1 MNAAALSQIEKIE
14 KIELEDM
21 KVDVGVLKVKV
32 LTLNEICD
40 KMDKIIEKLVDQH
53 DRHVAKIYTDMDA
66 RRMETQNDI
75 KEIHNRIDNVL
86 DKVQD
91 SERRITDELRTLR
104 DELSAQ
110 IKSEKAAIQKLNEW
124 KWMIAG
130 AIIVLSWLLSKINLE
145 AIFTR

>member
-1 MNAAALSQIEKIE
+1 MNTQSSSQN
-14 KIELEDM
+14 ELENI

-53 DRHVAKIYTDMDA
+53 DRHVAKIYTDMDI

-145 AIFTR
+145 TIFIK

>member
-1 MNAAALSQIEKIE
+1 MITQSSFQN
-14 KIELEDM
+14 ELENI

-53 DRHVAKIYTDMDA
+53 DRHVAKIYTDMDV

-145 AIFTR
+145 TIFIK

>member
-1 MNAAALSQIEKIE
+1 MNTQLSPQN
-14 KIELEDM
+14 ELENI

-53 DRHVAKIYTDMDA
+53 DRHVAKIYTDMDV

-145 AIFTR
+145 TIFIK

>member
-1 MNAAALSQIEKIE
+1 MNTQSSSQN
-14 KIELEDM
+14 ELENI

-53 DRHVAKIYTDMDA
+53 DRHVAKIYTDMDL

-145 AIFTR
+145 TIFIK

>member
-1 MNAAALSQIEKIE
+1 MNTQLSSQN
-14 KIELEDM
+14 ELENI

-53 DRHVAKIYTDMDA
+53 DRHVAKIYTDMDV

-91 SERRITDELRTLR
+91 SERRITDELRALR

-130 AIIVLSWLLSKINLE
+130 AIIVLSWLLSRINLE
-145 AIFTR
+145 TIFIK

>member
-1 MNAAALSQIEKIE
+1 MNTQLSSQN
-14 KIELEDM
+14 ELENI

-53 DRHVAKIYTDMDA
+53 DRHVAKIYTDMDV

-145 AIFTR
+145 TIFIK

>member
-1 MNAAALSQIEKIE
+1 MNTQSSSQNEFENI
-14 KIELEDM
+14 
-21 KVDVGVLKVKV
+21 KVDVGVLQVKV

-104 DELSAQ
+104 EELSAQ

-145 AIFTR
+145 TIFIK

>member
-1 MNAAALSQIEKIE
+1 MNTQSSSQNEFESI
-14 KIELEDM
+14 

-110 IKSEKAAIQKLNEW
+110 IKSEKASIQKLNEW

>member
-1 MNAAALSQIEKIE
+1 MNTQLSPQT
-14 KIELEDM
+14 ELENI

-53 DRHVAKIYTDMDA
+53 DRHVAKIYTDMDV

-145 AIFTR
+145 TIFIK

>member
-1 MNAAALSQIEKIE
+1 MITQSSSQN
-14 KIELEDM
+14 ELENI

-53 DRHVAKIYTDMDA
+53 DRHVAKIYTDMDV

-104 DELSAQ
+104 DDLSAQ

-145 AIFTR
+145 TIFIK

>member
-1 MNAAALSQIEKIE
+1 MNTQSSSQNEFESI
-14 KIELEDM
+14 
-21 KVDVGVLKVKV
+21 KVDVGVLQVKV

>member
-1 MNAAALSQIEKIE
+1 
-14 KIELEDM
+14 
-21 KVDVGVLKVKV
+21 
-32 LTLNEICD
+32 
-40 KMDKIIEKLVDQH
+40 
-53 DRHVAKIYTDMDA
+53 
-66 RRMETQNDI
+66 
-75 KEIHNRIDNVL
+75 
-86 DKVQD
+86 VQD

-145 AIFTR
+145 TIFIK

>member
-1 MNAAALSQIEKIE
+1 MNTQSSSQN
-14 KIELEDM
+14 ELENI

-53 DRHVAKIYTDMDA
+53 DRHVAKIYTDMDV

-145 AIFTR
+145 TIFIK